1 MKEVVGRRQG
11 TRDGV
16 ARVRVADFSLTAHG
30 ASLGGRGIGFPG
42 GPRGKYVC
50 YYVGYVRS

>member
-16 ARVRVADFSLTAHG
+16 ARVRVAGFSLTAHG
-30 ASLGGRGIGFPG
+30 VSRPAAAGSVFQEAR
-42 GPRGKYVC
+42 VENTC
-50 YYVGYVRS
+50 ATT